1 MSQQNTFIRTNATNI
16 LRIKRRLI
24 ESEYL
29 PEYNNFP
36 IREIQR
42 ILNGYEAEV
51 RRLQGEVN
59 ILKNKIETTKPND
72 G

>member
-1 MSQQNTFIRTNATNI
+1 MSQNTFIRTNAKGIVN
-16 LRIKRRLI
+16 LKRRLI

-42 ILNGYEAEV
+42 LLNGFEAEV
-51 RRLQGEVN
+51 RRLQLEVN
-59 ILKNKIETTKPND
+59 NLKNELETKKPTD